1 MYVTQNLLKT
11 TCARSIV
18 IKRIRTGGDGG
29 GEAQN
34 WPLGGGGK
42 FFQKWGGGE
51 SPYQGV
57 TLWGGGEKIFWV
69 KGGDKKFSRAL
80 RAREKK

>member
-1 MYVTQNLLKT
+1 MLFYPNPGVPSFYQNL
-11 TCARSIV
+11 
-18 IKRIRTGGDGG
+18 
-29 GEAQN
+29 
-34 WPLGGGGK
+34 PL
-42 FFQKWGGGE
+42 WGGE